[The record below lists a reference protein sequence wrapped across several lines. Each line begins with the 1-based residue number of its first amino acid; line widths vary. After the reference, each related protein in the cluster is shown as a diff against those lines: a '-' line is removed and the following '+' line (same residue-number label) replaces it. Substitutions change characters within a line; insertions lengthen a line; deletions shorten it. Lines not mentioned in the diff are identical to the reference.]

1 VAIGSNPEV
10 GALFKPCKDFT
21 MQDWEDWWE
30 YMRNEW
36 GSYLQTGH
44 STLVHHKKGNP
55 YYDLEAR
62 RG

>member
-1 VAIGSNPEV
+1 
-10 GALFKPCKDFT
+10 